1 MAFNFRFASLLKVR
15 ENLEEELQLR
25 MAREQSILKGHQDQ
39 LAELRDQR
47 RQLLADIEER
57 QKKGV
62 PGSLFMFYM
71 SGINSK
77 ELEIV
82 MQENT
87 VASQEKVV
95 SELRGQLVE
104 AMKKRKTMEVIKER
118 DWRNYLREFKREEQ
132 NFNDEQAVL
141 RYNRGA

>member
-1 MAFNFRFASLLKVR
+1 MAFNFRFASLLRVR
-15 ENLEEELQLR
+15 ENLEEELQLKL
-25 MAREQSILKGHQDQ
+25 AREQAVLKGHQDQ

-47 RQLLADIEER
+47 RQMLADMEER
-57 QKKGV
+57 KKKSIS
-62 PGSLFMFYM
+62 GSLFMHYM
-71 SGINSK
+71 NGIRSK

-87 VASQEKVV
+87 VASQEKVI

-118 DWRNYLREFKREEQ
+118 DWRNYLHEFKRQEQ
-132 NFNDEQAVL
+132 NSNDEQAVL
-141 RYNRGA
+141 RYGRG